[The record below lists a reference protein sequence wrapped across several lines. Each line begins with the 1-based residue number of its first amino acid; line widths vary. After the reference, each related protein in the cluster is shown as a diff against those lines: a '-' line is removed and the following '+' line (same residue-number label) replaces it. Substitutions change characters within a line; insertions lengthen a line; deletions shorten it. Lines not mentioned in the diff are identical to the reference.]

1 MKDMITKIIHTIT
14 TILIS
19 CIIVYGIVYAQ
30 QVCCSTIVDT
40 CISTSNR
47 ISVGYNIDNSC
58 RISPSHNRN
67 NQQQPTLCS
76 KNIIADFGSGN
87 TCCETNRCDGYN
99 QVTEFILSVIQDFFP
114 LQKNVNSFDAGA
126 GAQARFESYNLLTP
140 HKTVLI
146 YILKE
151 SIIC

>member
-1 MKDMITKIIHTIT
+1 MKDLITKIIQTIT
-14 TILIS
+14 AILIS
-19 CIIVYGIVYAQ
+19 CIVVYGINYAQ
-30 QVCCSTIVDT
+30 LVCCSTIVDT

-67 NQQQPTLCS
+67 NQQQATLCS
-76 KNIIADFGSGN
+76 KNIIADFGPGN

-99 QVTEFILSVIQDFFP
+99 QVTEFILSFIQDFSP
-114 LQKNVNSFDAGA
+114 LQKNVNPFDAGA

-140 HKTVLI
+140 HKAVPI